1 MSLID
6 EKIRPAAER
15 AAPIEHE
22 GSLDRRDHPATTEPL
37 QSRRRRMVIVSM
49 GLMLAIAAAVGA
61 TVWWL
66 EARNWVSTD
75 DAFIEAHMVQVSPQ
89 VAGRVAR
96 VLVDD
101 NEEVKAGQP
110 LLEIDPADFKAKLD
124 QAAADQQSAAGKLA
138 QAQAQLTVS
147 KANLDEAIAMVG
159 VAEANANNSAINLA
173 RDQKLA
179 QMHSVALAQQ
189 QLDNDAAVARRD
201 AANLR
206 AAQQKAAAAKAQVEL
221 AATQVKTAGAG
232 VKAAAAQLEQARLN
246 LSYTE
251 IRASAGGHIA
261 HKSVAAGDYIQVG
274 QNLMA
279 LVPDDVWI
287 TANFKETDL
296 AQIRVGNPVEIDVDA
311 YPSQTFHGRVDSV
324 QSGSGAAFAL
334 LPPENATG
342 NYVKVVQRV
351 PVKIVFDQAPAPRWV
366 LGPGM
371 SVVPH
376 VRVR

>member
-1 MSLID
+1 
-6 EKIRPAAER
+6 
-15 AAPIEHE
+15 
-22 GSLDRRDHPATTEPL
+22 
-37 QSRRRRMVIVSM
+37 
-49 GLMLAIAAAVGA
+49 
-61 TVWWL
+61 
-66 EARNWVSTD
+66 
-75 DAFIEAHMVQVSPQ
+75 
-89 VAGRVAR
+89 
-96 VLVDD
+96 
-101 NEEVKAGQP
+101 
-110 LLEIDPADFKAKLD
+110 
-124 QAAADQQSAAGKLA
+124 
-138 QAQAQLTVS
+138 
-147 KANLDEAIAMVG
+147 MVG

-173 RDQKLA
+173 RVQKLV